1 MTLTQILPVIDAMQQ
16 GRLSFPL
23 AWHLIPCLFGAL
35 LSAYFAWLLA
45 IRIRRSGN
53 AA

>member
-1 MTLTQILPVIDAMQQ
+1 MFSSLAPTPV
-16 GRLSFPL
+16 GFEL
-23 AWHLIPCLFGAL
+23 AWHLIRCLFGAL

-45 IRIRRSGN
+45 IRIRRNGD